1 MKTFIIA
8 LLIGLSGL
16 AGQLDYTTVEVNT
29 VVADD
34 LAQYGAS
41 GYLSAPC
48 TNTCTENVW
57 EPLTNCVF
65 TVPFVSGFSFVAN
78 STIEYD
84 NGLRWFAYTGGVA
97 VENLES
103 QIMEVEFGIMTN
115 GVYVAGSSSGPRSL
129 LQGQKG
135 NLTVLS
141 EVNITDGDQVGL
153 CSRVTDRGGESDIG
167 INSWNSKL
175 SRF

>member
-1 MKTFIIA
+1 MRKLVIA
-8 LLIGLSGL
+8 LLVV
-16 AGQLDYTTVEVNT
+16 TVGTIYAQEHTQTEFDT

-48 TNTCTENVW
+48 TNTCTFEVW